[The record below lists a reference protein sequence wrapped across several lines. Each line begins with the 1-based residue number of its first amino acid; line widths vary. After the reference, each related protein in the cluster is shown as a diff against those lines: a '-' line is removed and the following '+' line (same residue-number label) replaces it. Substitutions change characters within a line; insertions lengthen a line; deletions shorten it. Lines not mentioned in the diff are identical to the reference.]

1 MQDFASAGALVD
13 EMSDL
18 RGYLSRGGKLLITT
32 DSYNR
37 TPNLDACWQS
47 LAFPARRVWWWRGTA
62 VIL

>member
-1 MQDFASAGALVD
+1 
-13 EMSDL
+13 MSDL

-37 TPNLDACWQS
+37 TPNLDAL
-47 LAFPARRVWWWRGTA
+47 LAEFGLSRTEGLVVEGTA